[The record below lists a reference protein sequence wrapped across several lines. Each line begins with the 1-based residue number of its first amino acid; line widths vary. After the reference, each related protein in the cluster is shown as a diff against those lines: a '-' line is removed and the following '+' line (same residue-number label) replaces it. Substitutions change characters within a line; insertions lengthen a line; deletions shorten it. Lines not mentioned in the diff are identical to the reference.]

1 VEGDSMSGGNLAM
14 STRMEIKEQLRDY
27 VVQNF
32 LPGASVVDL
41 KDDTP
46 LRTSGVLDSIATLKL
61 VSYVEEQ
68 FGIEVEA
75 HEASVQNF
83 DTISAIAAFVEQKAA

>member
-14 STRMEIKEQLRDY
+14 SKRMEIKEQLRDY

-32 LPGASVVDL
+32 LPGASVADL

>member
-1 VEGDSMSGGNLAM
+1 MSGGNETM
-14 STRMEIKEQLRDY
+14 STKMGIKEQLRDY
-27 VVQNF
+27 VVQNL
-32 LPGASVVDL
+32 LPGASLTDL

-61 VSYVEEQ
+61 VSYVEER